1 MSCVKKKYLSVEIER
16 EKEKVGNLKNP
27 PPAPPACREDEL
39 RTQQQPEHQ
48 GEPHLGVSA
57 QTSPGEPGMFSLAC
71 GPGRHGKGASAS
83 FCINNAATLFSLHD
97 EPPSPHLPAPPP
109 HAPGSRQSTA
119 VLFSFFFSF
128 SCKGSTHCASWGPGA
143 RSDLGK

>member
-1 MSCVKKKYLSVEIER
+1 MIQRNTYQLRLRER
-16 EKEKVGNLKNP
+16 KRRKEKVGNLKTPPP
-27 PPAPPACREDEL
+27 PPAPPPPACREDEL

-48 GEPHLGVSA
+48 GEPHPGVSA

-97 EPPSPHLPAPPP
+97 EHPSPPPP
-109 HAPGSRQSTA
+109 TREPPKYGCSSL
-119 VLFSFFFSF
+119 LFFF

-143 RSDLGK
+143 RSDLAK